1 MHTQEEQLAASS
13 GGNSDISTERINGEG
28 INPGPAND
36 CVNMKPPTMILENHN
51 ATKPTRRTQ
60 TDPHPP
66 CNLTKLRS
74 GSVTDEYG
82 AACEGGLYRPAQPNV
97 VKVKNACTQTDIT
110 DWDDSSDGD
119 QFAIITDEEDEG
131 VQIEEVEF
139 ASRRN
144 SVGHSEPTLGLGP
157 AGGETVGGVSPT
169 VMDVLDG
176 INVDYEIVVDTDTPN
191 PKFPIGATVRKRH
204 SDTEMSGALIPPN
217 GKRKVKEAM
226 VELEDEAVGQQPAM
240 KRTNY

>member
-1 MHTQEEQLAASS
+1 
-13 GGNSDISTERINGEG
+13 
-28 INPGPAND
+28 
-36 CVNMKPPTMILENHN
+36 MIIENHN
-51 ATKPTRRTQ
+51 ATKPSRRTQ
-60 TDPHPP
+60 TDPHPQ

-97 VKVKNACTQTDIT
+97 VKVKNAGTQTGIT

-119 QFAIITDEEDEG
+119 RFAIITDEEDEG

-144 SVGHSEPTLGLGP
+144 SVGHSAPGLGN
-157 AGGETVGGVSPT
+157 AGGETIGGVPPT

-176 INVDYEIVVDTDTPN
+176 INADYEIVVDTDAPGLDILAG
-191 PKFPIGATVRKRH
+191 KSVRKINP
-204 SDTEMSGALIPPN
+204 DAEMLGALPPN
-217 GKRKVKEAM
+217 GKRKVMETL
-226 VELEDEAVGQQPAM
+226 VELEDEAAGPAV
-240 KRTNY
+240 KKTNY